1 MLISFCARLFRI
13 SIKLSYRISCKTTI
27 TVVNDEHHSTTL
39 RCLRVILNALPC
51 ALTGIYFVFITI
63 LCFLSVAMTI
73 VVIHLYTNSVAALPP
88 KLPGVVSID
97 FTRVIASQNL
107 FAVPWLTL

>member
-1 MLISFCARLFRI
+1 
-13 SIKLSYRISCKTTI
+13 
-27 TVVNDEHHSTTL
+27 
-39 RCLRVILNALPC
+39 
-51 ALTGIYFVFITI
+51 
-63 LCFLSVAMTI
+63 MTI